1 MDLFNEVIE
10 FSSSSDEVY
19 KFYDHCVA
27 VHQALDCTIANCDI
41 TEFLSQLNQV
51 LTSTKSYDY

>member
-27 VHQALDCTIANCDI
+27 VHQTLDCTIANCDI
-41 TEFLSQLNQV
+41 T
-51 LTSTKSYDY
+51 